1 MPRSLKP
8 FLDELYK
15 TFDRRY
21 LDSDPLTFV
30 HRYAERA
37 DQEVVGFLAAGL
49 AFGNVRS
56 IQGSLERLLGVL
68 GPRPHAFVLRFDP
81 ARHTESLPSTV
92 HRWIRRHDAARTF
105 VVLGRLLRDHGSL
118 EAAFAA
124 GDDPGAPTVEQGLA
138 AFASRARALD
148 PGPLGGE
155 APKAGRPNGAAYFF
169 PSPAGGGACK
179 RLNLFLRWMV
189 RGGDGLDLGLWSAVA
204 PSRLLI
210 PLDTH
215 VARIARAI
223 GLTRLRSIGLS
234 MVREV
239 TAGLRRLDPTDPV
252 KYDFALARLGILDW
266 CPSKRTPGR
275 CDECPLE
282 TVCVL

>member
-1 MPRSLKP
+1 MATSLKP

-15 TFDRRY
+15 TFDRRH
-21 LDSDPLTFV
+21 LESDPLAFV

-37 DQEVVGFLAAGL
+37 DQEIVAFLASGL
-49 AFGNVRS
+49 ALGNVRS
-56 IQGSLERLLGVL
+56 IQASLERLLAAL
-68 GPRPHAFVLRFDP
+68 GPKPQAFVLAFDP
-81 ARHTESLPSTV
+81 ARHTEALPATV
-92 HRWIRRHDAARTF
+92 HRWITRNDAARTL
-105 VVLGRLLRDHGSL
+105 VVLRLLLEEHGSL

-124 GDDPGAPTVEQGLA
+124 GDDTTSPTIEAGLA

-148 PGPLGGE
+148 PGPLEGE
-155 APKAGRPNGAAYFF
+155 APEGSRPSGAAFFF

-189 RGGDGLDLGLWSAVA
+189 RDGDGLDLGLWSAVD

-223 GLTRLRSIGLS
+223 GLTRRRTAGIA

-239 TAGLRRLDPTDPV
+239 TAELRRLDPADPV

-266 CPSKRTPGR
+266 CPSRRTPGR
-275 CDECPLE
+275 CAECPLE
-282 TVCVL
+282 AVCIL